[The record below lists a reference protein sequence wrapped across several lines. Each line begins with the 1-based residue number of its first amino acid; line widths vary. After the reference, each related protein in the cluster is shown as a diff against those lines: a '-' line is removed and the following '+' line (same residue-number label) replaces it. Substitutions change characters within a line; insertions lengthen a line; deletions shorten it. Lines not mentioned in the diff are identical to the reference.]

1 MLIKLFYNWGLL
13 AMCRNGKHWPTTSV
27 LQTKMDVFN
36 KKIDYNTILK
46 MKNQLRR
53 NKTVPNAS
61 QKLKTQC

>member
-1 MLIKLFYNWGLL
+1 
-13 AMCRNGKHWPTTSV
+13 MCRNGKHWPTTSV